1 MMNNEHCGWVSL
13 LKRKKKAER
22 EEGGRFS
29 SWLTCWNVC
38 RRQRFC
44 LIFPESVLSLFWWN
58 YQIFKCISAFRHWR
72 TQKRNPRKEGDTT
85 LLISRW
91 FNLWDNFFPFIF
103 FCFRISHSI
112 ASSLSPSPLLSERL
126 IINCMR
132 TYSFPDGSLL
142 NNWRHKRE
150 REGEKMKRDGL
161 CVCGWIQLVADPPQ
175 FLK

>member
-1 MMNNEHCGWVSL
+1 M
-13 LKRKKKAER
+13 
-22 EEGGRFS
+22 
-29 SWLTCWNVC
+29 TCWNVC

-44 LIFPESVLSLFWWN
+44 LIFPESVLSLFWWY
-58 YQIFKCISAFRHWR
+58 YQIFKCISALEDTEKKPKKGRRH
-72 TQKRNPRKEGDTT
+72 DTFD
-85 LLISRW
+85 ISMIQS
-91 FNLWDNFFPFIF
+91 LGQFFPFYFF

-150 REGEKMKRDGL
+150 RRGENEKRWAL
-161 CVCGWIQLVADPPQ
+161 CVWMNPAGGRPTAIPKIKKRPSA
-175 FLK
+175 